1 MDSRE
6 GNKQQCT
13 SRKVKKLLGV
23 LKLMI
28 YLIRLGIVLEKGKT
42 ISHKFAKV
50 PG

>member
-13 SRKVKKLLGV
+13 SRKVKKLLGI

-28 YLIRLGIVLEKGKT
+28 YLIQLGIVYEKEKT
-42 ISHKFAKV
+42 ISHKFVKV
-50 PG
+50 TG